1 MKKIEKYLVL
11 FSAPFAV
18 VSAVLY
24 AVFFEHPVLSSVF
37 SAIFISAAAI
47 FVFVLWRIAKRKN
60 ILKRIFSPMLK
71 KIRSAYKKISIK
83 IKNFLPKH
91 YDDKKSYVLGKD
103 EIKLRLSFFSQEK
116 RESRKKAKIKL
127 PKYESVKTDKDRVR
141 YLYTAF
147 LFHKSE
153 RGYRVDPTRTPS
165 ELSTDFSASPEAKAL
180 FDAYPTA
187 RYTNDEEAI
196 SKETLEYLEKNIE
209 H

>member
-18 VSAVLY
+18 ISAILY

-37 SAIFISAAAI
+37 SAIFIITAAI
-47 FVFVLWRIAKRKN
+47 FVFVFWRIVKRKK
-60 ILKRIFSPMLK
+60 ILKRIFSPMLQ
-71 KIRSAYKKISIK
+71 KIRSAYKKISLK

-91 YDDKKSYVLGKD
+91 YDDSKSYVLGKD

-127 PKYESVKTDKDRVR
+127 PKYESIKTDKDRVR

-147 LFHKSE
+147 LCHKSE
-153 RGYRVDPTRTPS
+153 RGYRVDPTRTPN
-165 ELSTDFSASPEAKAL
+165 EISTDFSASPEAKAL
-180 FDAYPTA
+180 FEAYPTA

>member
-24 AVFFEHPVLSSVF
+24 AVFFGHPVLSSVF

-47 FVFVLWRIAKRKN
+47 FVFVLWLIAKRKN